1 MANTSEL
8 NSTLEATQRVPAATA
23 SSTTTAA
30 SNSIKAGGGHHRDS
44 RVDSG
49 SVDLETPLELSPKS
63 PLEVLDETLTSVM
76 RTASSAS
83 PIPPP
88 RSRNN
93 QMAAQAAA
101 ATSNTTQWVKIFS
114 SKKSAIFLDF
124 FKIRFNFL
132 GLSSSLQIMLFQYFL
147 LFLGPCVPPMV
158 VLRLGM

>member
-30 SNSIKAGGGHHRDS
+30 SNSIKAGGGHNRDS

-76 RTASSAS
+76 RTASAAS

-101 ATSNTTQWVKIFS
+101 ATSNTTQWVKKYS
-114 SKKSAIFLDF
+114 LKKV
-124 FKIRFNFL
+124 
-132 GLSSSLQIMLFQYFL
+132 QYF
-147 LFLGPCVPPMV
+147 
-158 VLRLGM
+158 